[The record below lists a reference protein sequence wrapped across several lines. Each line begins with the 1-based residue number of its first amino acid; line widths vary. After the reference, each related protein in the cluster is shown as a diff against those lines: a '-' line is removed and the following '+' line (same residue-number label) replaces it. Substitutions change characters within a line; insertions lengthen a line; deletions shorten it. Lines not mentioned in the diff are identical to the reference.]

1 MKRRFLFM
9 MIALAGLAAFSA
21 SEGQDPADRAAGL
34 KTLLPWEVAASQGY
48 RNLGARRCASSGC
61 HGSVRPDATND
72 DRMRRDEYL
81 VWLEEDPHQRG
92 HAVLNGER
100 SLSMFRNLG
109 LSPDDEPPDDEQ
121 YWLVM
126 QKCVACHAMPV
137 GQAVADADCRQGTW
151 EGVSCE
157 MCHGPAEKWL
167 KTHYRTDFISLTAE
181 EKARKGL
188 FNTNDAHQRARLCVA
203 CHVGDEQRQV
213 NHDWIAA
220 GHPALK
226 FEFTAYLSM
235 MPGHW
240 KDSRDRKNARS
251 PEDHK
256 LELWL
261 AGQQVAADASLS
273 QLARRATAAAEGH
286 ADAVWP
292 EFADVDCYSC
302 HHDLGSPLSW
312 RQVRG
317 FGVDPQPALIRQVT
331 LPASEWYLFMP
342 ARLAAGSDD
351 EAGQDFQEEWQK
363 LRRAMAAKIIP
374 ENEEIARLARTTR
387 QKLDKWFSQ
396 RPLVADRQEMI
407 AIMESSDGEQLVG
420 NWDRA
425 VQAYLVLRV
434 ITEESGK
441 EKALKQIRD
450 LLAFPVSTER
460 RFDSPK
466 EFGSVFKQVLE
477 EILDF
482 QKKLN
487 EEREN

>member
-21 SEGQDPADRAAGL
+21 SEGQDPVDRAAGL
-34 KTLLPWEVAASQGY
+34 KAPLPWEVAASQGY
-48 RNLGARRCASSGC
+48 RNLGARRCASTGC
-61 HGSVRPDATND
+61 HGYVRPDATND

-92 HAVLNGER
+92 HAVLYGER

-109 LSPDDEPPDDEQ
+109 LSPDDEQ
-121 YWLVM
+121 YWQVM

-137 GQAVADADCRQGTW
+137 GQAVADADCRQGAW

-157 MCHGPAEKWL
+157 MCHGSAEKWL
-167 KTHYRTDFISLTAE
+167 KTHYRTDFINLTAE
-181 EKARKGL
+181 EKARQGL

-203 CHVGDEQRQV
+203 CHVGDEQREV

-226 FEFTAYLSM
+226 FELTAYLSM

-251 PEDHK
+251 PEDHQ

-286 ADAVWP
+286 AGAVWP

-317 FGVDPQPALIRQVT
+317 FGVDPQPAPIRQVT

-351 EAGQDFQEEWQK
+351 AAGQDFQEEWQK

-374 ENEEIARLARTTR
+374 ENEAIAHLARTTR
-387 QKLDKWFSQ
+387 QKLDKWFAQ

-407 AIMESSDGEQLVG
+407 AIMESRDGEQLVG

-425 VQAYLVLRV
+425 VQAYLALRV

-466 EFGSVFKQVLE
+466 KFGSVFKQVLE

-487 EEREN
+487 EKQEN